1 MPNASFGSADS
12 FEQFR
17 PQFGRNLQ
25 ITHVGHDTERT
36 RLPGHTL
43 VLRLKCF
50 LIGPVDG
57 IKDLPGRLFVNREPV
72 IHPPTGF
79 AQVVIEREHRR
90 IFAVIGLL
98 STKALATDDERYAT
112 FFGKAPDKGL

>member
-25 ITHVGHDTERT
+25 ITHSRHDTERT

-43 VLRLKCF
+43 RPKSF

-57 IKDLPGRLFVNREPV
+57 IKDILGRSFVNREPV
-72 IHPPTGF
+72 TPADRLCSG
-79 AQVVIEREHRR
+79 
-90 IFAVIGLL
+90 G
-98 STKALATDDERYAT
+98 Y
-112 FFGKAPDKGL
+112 